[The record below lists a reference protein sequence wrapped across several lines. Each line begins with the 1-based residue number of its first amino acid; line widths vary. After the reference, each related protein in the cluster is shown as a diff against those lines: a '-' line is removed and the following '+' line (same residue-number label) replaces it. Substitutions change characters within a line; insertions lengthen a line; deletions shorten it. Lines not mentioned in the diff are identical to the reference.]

1 MIMGVVMVMSM
12 ICGERGIHECLT
24 LYAKGAQAPGALDAE
39 AAGAAE
45 ASAEGAAD
53 ASAAG
58 AEAPASAAMTTGLGW

>member
-12 ICGERGIHECLT
+12 ICGERGIHEYLT

-45 ASAEGAAD
+45 ASA
-53 ASAAG
+53 
-58 AEAPASAAMTTGLGW
+58 